1 MENNEDNLNEKLI
14 ELGKLYSVLITG
26 KDKLNNIA
34 DQESKFNDLKN
45 NSNEEKEKADILN
58 QIEVENNNIDIN

>member
-34 DQESKFNDLKN
+34 NQESKFNDLKN

>member
-14 ELGKLYSVLITG
+14 KLGKLYSVLITG